1 MGENLNFNR
10 RSKGL
15 QRSITFLAT
24 KFHSTIRIEE
34 EEMYWPGVPDTQ
46 K

>member
-24 KFHSTIRIEE
+24 KFHSTIRIEA
-34 EEMYWPGVPDTQ
+34 MYWLGVPDAQ